1 MKKTIKKR
9 ILMLCITISVLL
21 AVIISAIAI
30 MTERSLVLD
39 KFTTVG
45 ETQLRNGESYFN
57 SQLDL
62 ISEYLDLMVNNDTL
76 FLNRYSQ
83 GVKKDYISDDDY
95 AFMDSM
101 PQGKYYMTRIMKNYD
116 DQYVNAFA
124 YKKVKET
131 KEVVN
136 IGELDSEY
144 FHVFFDSVTNAID
157 EKDVGYIVKA
167 NGDVVLSND
176 RDFMIAD
183 GNMSDLNAVF
193 GDFISKLSTDKTD
206 TMKASFNGVNYYVM
220 AKQIPVTENQSEPL
234 YIIYATDYVNI
245 VDAFLRSCV
254 LIVVFAAVTI
264 IVSCIFAVK
273 YAADISNPLVDATR
287 QIELMADGELTDS
300 MGKYSTN
307 DETQRITEALRSTM
321 NSLNAYVSE
330 INRVASNIADYD
342 LSSSLDESVTFK
354 GTFEDIKS
362 ALTEIVKSLRDVI
375 VSIERTCIQVDTSA
389 RQVAN
394 GAQMLAE
401 SSAKEAAAIDEM
413 NRMNASMIT
422 LISKNNDNAI
432 ETRNYSEDVLKQI
445 NGSVSALDNMSDS
458 MKAIEESSSEISN
471 IIKVISD
478 IAFQTNILALNASVE
493 AAKAGELGRGFSVVA
508 DEVKNLADRSAEAA
522 RQTENLIIRST
533 EAVREG
539 SDKMNAVS
547 QSFTEIAKSVDNMN
561 GMIDN
566 IADNCNE
573 QKKSISIIEEKLE
586 NITNSVQ
593 SNSATAQESAA
604 ASEQLSSQASQLKNA
619 IGRFK
624 L

>member
-183 GNMSDLNAVF
+183 GNMSDLNAAF

-245 VDAFLRSCV
+245 VDAFLRSSV

-389 RQVAN
+389 KQVAN

-522 RQTENLIIRST
+522 KQTENLIIRST